1 MRSRRTSVIPEA
13 ITASGPITA
22 PFVEPRQV
30 RSRDVFR
37 LLGLA
42 WPFIRPY
49 WRDVVRLFLLLLP
62 GAAVG
67 LLGLMLV
74 RIFFDVIGSGQP
86 LTHYEAWMLRLPLNA
101 TRQTVLVRTCLAGGA
116 VALAGLPYALFVLGY
131 AVWLLQKI
139 SNLFRV
145 NLFAQLQEHSLSFHS
160 EQRIGDAIFRMF
172 QDSAGIPQVI
182 SGLLMRPLQALP
194 VAIANFA
201 WLVSFNYAMS
211 VVAVILIP
219 VEFLMA
225 WAFSASLRS
234 AFLAARE
241 ASAAATTR
249 IEETVAS
256 IKAVKAF
263 ATENNEAELYA
274 GENWAALLAERKAR
288 LLLIIY
294 RVLSNFL
301 RGMAYL
307 AVLYV
312 GARQVVTGHGGGLA
326 VSAISLGL
334 FQGTVMAFNRIA
346 GSSHELAMTW
356 GSLQDVAV
364 GFARVFQIFQQH
376 PDYRAKPQR
385 LDGGGLKPAFER
397 TLVFDR
403 VTFNYVT
410 GVAVL
415 RAIDFEAKA
424 GELTAIVGPSG
435 SGKSTIIGL
444 LLRFFDPAEGRILL
458 DGGDIREFDL
468 DTWRQMTSVALQG
481 NPLLT
486 GTVRENVTYSRPDAS
501 SEEIC
506 AALEQVGLAHFVD
519 SLPAGL
525 DTLIG
530 EKGAK
535 LSTGEA
541 QRINVARAL
550 LRGAPIL
557 LLDEPTSALD
567 IASENQLMAG
577 IRSWLAEAP
586 TQRLAIMMTHR
597 RTAAAWAD
605 RLYSIAPGRLTQI
618 SHSRD
623 ARGAMDAGNV

>member
-1 MRSRRTSVIPEA
+1 MPET
-13 ITASGPITA
+13 ITTGGPITA
-22 PFVEPRQV
+22 PFAEPRQV
-30 RSRDVFR
+30 RSRDVLR

-67 LLGLMLV
+67 LLGLVLV
-74 RIFFDVIGSGQP
+74 RIFFDVIGGGQP
-86 LTHYEAWMLRLPLNA
+86 LTRYEAWMLRLPLNA
-101 TRQTVLVRTCLAGGA
+101 TRQAVLARTCLAGGA
-116 VALAGLPYALFVLGY
+116 VALAALPYALFVFGY

-145 NLFAQLQEHSLSFHS
+145 NLFAQLQELSLSFHS

-172 QDSAGIPQVI
+172 QDSAGIPHVI
-182 SGLLMRPLQALP
+182 SGLLLRPLQALP
-194 VAIANFA
+194 VAIANLA
-201 WLVSFNYAMS
+201 WLAIFNYAMA

-241 ASAAATTR
+241 ASATATTR

-263 ATENNEAELYA
+263 ATENCEAELYA
-274 GENWAALLAERKAR
+274 GENWTALLAERKAR
-288 LLLIIY
+288 VLLIIY

-301 RGMAYL
+301 RGIAYL
-307 AVLYV
+307 AVLYL
-312 GARQVVTGHGGGLA
+312 GAREVVIGRGGGLA

-334 FQGTVMAFNRIA
+334 FQGTLMAFNRIT

-364 GFARVFQIFQQH
+364 GFARVFQILQQQ
-376 PDYRAKPQR
+376 PDDTARAQR
-385 LDGGGLKPAFER
+385 LDGGGLTPAFER

-403 VTFNYVT
+403 VTFNYVN

-415 RAIDFEAKA
+415 SGVDFEAKA
-424 GELTAIVGPSG
+424 GELTAILGPSG
-435 SGKSTIIGL
+435 SGKSTIIAL

-458 DGGDIREFDL
+458 DGRDLREFDVG
-468 DTWRQMTSVALQG
+468 TWRQMTAVALQG

-486 GTVRENVTYSRPDAS
+486 GTIRENVTYSRPEAP

-506 AALEQVGLAHFVD
+506 AALDQVGLAHFVE

-525 DTLIG
+525 ETLIG

-567 IASENQLMAG
+567 LASENQLMAG
-577 IRSWLAEAP
+577 IRSWLAKQP

-597 RTAAAWAD
+597 RTAADWAD
-605 RLYSIAPGRLTQI
+605 RLYRIAPGRLTQV

-623 ARGAMDAGNV
+623 PRLATHARNV